1 MRKTPHFL
9 RPQGTQRAGCTSVFI
24 ALHAFGTPRSSLS
37 PGAPG
42 EPAFLH
48 LFYRATNKDW
58 RLEEGG
64 PPALHSPLSCHNSS
78 HARPP
83 TPGSAQTDPSP
94 GQARGPGAGDPAH
107 LMNGL
112 WSHETRLSRCLQPR
126 EDRASFN
133 SPQRANPCYPAA

>member
-1 MRKTPHFL
+1 MRKAPHFL
-9 RPQGTQRAGCTSVFI
+9 RPQGTQRAGCASVFI

-42 EPAFLH
+42 DPMFLH

-58 RLEEGG
+58 RLEKGG
-64 PPALHSPLSCHNSS
+64 PPALLSRLSCHNSS
-78 HARPP
+78 HAR
-83 TPGSAQTDPSP
+83 TPGARRLTRRQVKRADPV
-94 GQARGPGAGDPAH
+94 PATQL
-107 LMNGL
+107 LMSGL

-133 SPQRANPCYPAA
+133 GPQRANPCYPAA